1 MTLFF
6 WSLPTA
12 TTHDHRLGQVSN
24 GWLLG
29 LLVFAEFKQKVCE
42 VVWSFCEKHLRIWQP
57 APYWYLLDNKH
68 SYRCPDILKRTEEN
82 TYGEL
87 RGKKDFFFY
96 IYCSYMATFK
106 IKILVSIKM
115 IKAPKF
121 LLPYNPSKTYFTQ
134 WSSLQ
139 LVKLVGVWDSHGWSV
154 ACLVATMGKSQWIIQ
169 MNLLFFIQINLL
181 GFFFFILFCLSFY
194 HWNEE
199 PEQCID
205 FILSMLLQVPIDS
218 KHNLEWSLL
227 ALICVINS
235 MQN

>member
-1 MTLFF
+1 MPRYF
-6 WSLPTA
+6 
-12 TTHDHRLGQVSN
+12 
-24 GWLLG
+24 
-29 LLVFAEFKQKVCE
+29 
-42 VVWSFCEKHLRIWQP
+42 EKDGRKYIWRV
-57 APYWYLLDNKH
+57 K
-68 SYRCPDILKRTEEN
+68 
-82 TYGEL
+82 
-87 RGKKDFFFY
+87 GKKKEFFFY

-181 GFFFFILFCLSFY
+181 GVFFILFCLSFY

-227 ALICVINS
+227 ALICVINT